1 MQICH
6 FKMSDACHMMCVCVC
21 ACVSNWLYLESQ
33 ARKQQ
38 RVVCSEMACRENI
51 SKPYVACLPRGSA
64 WPGIYILFSMY
75 SEAQYQVQK
84 YTPSFKHATVG
95 TGMSYTSAEAQ
106 TRSKQ
111 TPEVTDGMTTQS
123 EWRRK
128 AIVLW
133 FPMLPTLS
141 LDLR

>member
-6 FKMSDACHMMCVCVC
+6 FKMSDGCHMMCVCVC
-21 ACVSNWLYLESQ
+21 ACVSDWLYLESR
-33 ARKQQ
+33 ARKQQQ
-38 RVVCSEMACRENI
+38 RVVCSEIACRENI

-95 TGMSYTSAEAQ
+95 TGTSYTSAETQ
-106 TRSKQ
+106 TR
-111 TPEVTDGMTTQS
+111 
-123 EWRRK
+123 
-128 AIVLW
+128 
-133 FPMLPTLS
+133 
-141 LDLR
+141 DLNRHQRLATG